1 LLQYRRGKTGDVFFV
16 NLMKKEG
23 KTMVK
28 KYMRVVLIAMMSA
41 FLISCAGGT
50 PFQKQP
56 LVGNKCLCRTVK
68 KAPPKKAPCKMPK
81 DTDGDGVLDRADK
94 CPKTP
99 KGAKV
104 NRQGCWVLKGIE
116 FDTGKSTIK
125 SQSTGVLDE
134 VVAVLMKN
142 PSLKVEVQGHTD
154 NVGTQENNQALSQRR
169 ADAVMGYCVGKGIA
183 KDRLSAMGYGF
194 SKPIASNDTAEG
206 RAKNRRVQL
215 KPH

>member
-1 LLQYRRGKTGDVFFV
+1 MGPRVYPRGSIVIV
-16 NLMKKEG
+16 
-23 KTMVK
+23 
-28 KYMRVVLIAMMSA
+28 SA
-41 FLISCAGGT
+41 FLISCAAGT
-50 PFQKQP
+50 PFQKQT
-56 LVGNKCLCRTVK
+56 LVGTKCLCKGV

-81 DTDGDGVLDRADK
+81 DRDGDGVLDRADR
-94 CPKTP
+94 CPNTP

-104 NRQGCWVLKGIE
+104 NRQGCCVLKGIE

-125 SQSTGVLDE
+125 SQSTMVLDE

-169 ADAVMGYCVGKGIA
+169 AEAVMGYLVGKGIA
-183 KDRLSAMGYGF
+183 EKRLSAMGYGF
-194 SKPIASNDTAEG
+194 SKPIAPNDTAEG

>member
-1 LLQYRRGKTGDVFFV
+1 
-16 NLMKKEG
+16 
-23 KTMVK
+23 
-28 KYMRVVLIAMMSA
+28 
-41 FLISCAGGT
+41 
-50 PFQKQP
+50 
-56 LVGNKCLCRTVK
+56 
-68 KAPPKKAPCKMPK
+68 MPK
-81 DTDGDGVLDRADK
+81 DRDGDGVLDRADR
-94 CPKTP
+94 CPNTP

-125 SQSTGVLDE
+125 LQSHRVLDE

-154 NVGTQENNQALSQRR
+154 NVGTQENNQALSHRR
-169 ADAVMGYCVGKGIA
+169 AEAVVGYCVGKGIA
-183 KDRLSAMGYGF
+183 KDRLSAVGYGF

-215 KPH
+215 KPRY